1 MGLYAMGKEPAK
13 TAIKAAVA
21 SCLQS
26 LPDGTLR
33 LDAPALQEWLW
44 QRALEVV
51 ANDVSPGNKG
61 AARGMVDQVANMSA
75 TEVAR
80 LQAVHAPGHW
90 SSRPDYPTTYSIA
103 SSGAFVSAASQALA
117 EMGALAARAEDE
129 YHAIVADLPRVL
141 SEAWDAGGAGANLP
155 PVEERVLEPRF
166 YVYTHVNDL
175 GEESAPSPVTAMVEL
190 DQRDTVNLS
199 AAPPPPGRNITAY
212 RVYRSKVGTVGAAF
226 QFIAEGPAPSPVWT
240 DNVPLSAAGEVLPT
254 TTWAEPP
261 AGLRGICGMHGGII
275 AGFFGN
281 TSAFCE
287 PFVAYAWPVEYQ
299 VSCAH
304 PITAQAAFDQTL
316 VRLHRGG
323 VDYITGADPTS
334 MSVRKNVS
342 LQVCASARSVCPVE
356 GGVVFA
362 SEDGLCLAS
371 GAGVQVL
378 TQGRILRD
386 DWQSYQPASLFCHHS
401 EGTVFVWGSGLAG
414 VLALHLPTGRIST
427 VDFAAGGMS
436 AVYEAGKALY
446 GASGSSIYRLF
457 AGPAA
462 REAAW
467 RSKVL
472 VLPQHAGMAWLAVE
486 SNFENGPGVVKW
498 YGDGVLRHTAS
509 VNSRAPVRL
518 PSGRYL
524 EHEVEVTSQSA
535 WNALTLASSG
545 DELRA
550 V

>member
-1 MGLYAMGKEPAK
+1 MGKEPAK
-13 TAIKAAVA
+13 AAIKAAVA
-21 SCLQS
+21 ARLQS

-51 ANDVSPGNKG
+51 ADDVSPGNRS
-61 AARGMVDQVANMSA
+61 AARGMVDQVAGMSA

-80 LQAVHAPGHW
+80 LQAVHAPEHW
-90 SSRPDYPTTYSIA
+90 SSRPDYPTARSIA
-103 SSGAFVSAASQALA
+103 STGAFVSAASQALA

-129 YHAIVADLPRVL
+129 YHAIVADLPQVI
-141 SEAWDAGGAGANLP
+141 SEAWDAAGAAANLP
-155 PVEERVLEPRF
+155 PAEERIVESRF

-175 GEESAPSPVTAMVEL
+175 GEESAPSPVTPMLEL

-199 AAPPPPGRNITAY
+199 AAPPPPGRHITAY
-212 RVYRSKVGTVGAAF
+212 RVYRSTVGTVGAAF

-261 AGLRGICGMHGGII
+261 EGLRGICEMHSGII
-275 AGFFGN
+275 TGFFDN
-281 TSAFCE
+281 TTAFCE
-287 PFVAYAWPVEYQ
+287 PFIAYAWPVEYQ
-299 VSCAH
+299 LSCAH
-304 PITAQAAFDQTL
+304 PITAQAAFGQTL

-323 VDYITGADPTS
+323 VDYIAGADPAS
-334 MSVRKNVS
+334 MSVSKDVS
-342 LQVCASARSVCPVE
+342 LQVCASPRSVCPVE

-371 GAGVQVL
+371 SGGVQVL

-386 DWQSYQPASLFCHHS
+386 DWQGYQPGSMFCHHS
-401 EGTVFVWGSGLAG
+401 EGTVYLWGAG
-414 VLALHLPTGRIST
+414 VPGVFALHLPSGRIST
-427 VDFAAGGMS
+427 VDFDAGGMS
-436 AVYEAGKALY
+436 AVYETGKALY
-446 GASGSSIYRLF
+446 GASGNSIYRLF

-467 RSKVL
+467 RSKVM
-472 VLPQHAGMAWLAVE
+472 VLPQHAGFAWLAVE
-486 SNFENGPGVVKW
+486 SNFENGPVQVKW

-509 VNSRAPVRL
+509 VSSRAPVRL

-524 EHEVEVTSQSA
+524 EHEVEVTSRSA